1 MKDSRSLYLIPLMLL
16 AIAASTF
23 ASSSSNVIITFVHPE
38 RFTDFRAQD
47 WPEQKTA
54 TWFAN
59 DMTAA
64 LAPLVATRAP
74 GCTLTLQFTDID
86 LGGRVEYRL
95 GPNFRQIRFYH
106 NGREPV
112 RLYFNYTLTDPHG
125 RVLASGAEAATD
137 TLYLGRYPTE
147 STYIRYE
154 EFFFEKQVLLS
165 WIRTKIGVP
174 AVSQTIEE
182 NVNLWSS

>member
-1 MKDSRSLYLIPLMLL
+1 MKDYRCWYLIPLMILF
-16 AIAASTF
+16 ISASAF
-23 ASSSSNVIITFVHPE
+23 ASSSSNVVITFVDPE

-54 TWFAN
+54 AWFAR
-59 DMTAA
+59 DTRAA

-74 GCTLTLQFTDID
+74 GCRLTLQFTDID
-86 LGGRVEYRL
+86 LGGRYEYHL

-106 NGREPV
+106 DGREPV
-112 RLYFNYTLTDPHG
+112 RLYFNYTLTDPRG

-137 TLYLGRYPTE
+137 ALYLGRYPSE
-147 STYIRYE
+147 PVYIRYE

-165 WIRTKIGVP
+165 WVRTKIGIP
-174 AVSQTIEE
+174 AINQTIEE
-182 NVNLWSS
+182 KR